1 MARKITRRGAL
12 AAGAAASGLALGA
25 SQASHAAG
33 RKRTTVLD
41 RKPFWDPGPDR
52 NLKRDLT
59 PGTTPIRI
67 GGGLGVG
74 ENESIT
80 GAVKRLRDNGYAGCV
95 TRPDRWNKATDS
107 ELRELNAALK
117 EFDVV
122 VFEVGGY
129 TNMIHPDTSE
139 RQKNLKHLAM
149 CIETADKVGCPM
161 VGTISGS
168 LDPVNFFNV
177 HPDNWTEATWKLL
190 VDAMKQVLRDT
201 SGMKAAIGMEAQ
213 VTTNIDGPE
222 AHKRLID
229 DVGDPRCAVNLD
241 PVNMMSLA
249 TYYHTTELLTDCFDL
264 LGESILGCHAKDTYI
279 WPDKQ
284 TVHVQEVAAGRGVM
298 DYETYLVRLSRM
310 KWPRTI
316 LPEHV
321 PADQLIEAAEYIRTV
336 AKKVGVKVLG

>member
-1 MARKITRRGAL
+1 MARKITRRGAP
-12 AAGAAASGLALGA
+12 AAGVTAPGLALGA
-25 SQASHAAG
+25 SRTSHAAG
-33 RKRTTVLD
+33 RERTTVLD
-41 RKPFWDPGPDR
+41 RKPFWDPGPDK

-59 PGTTPIRI
+59 PGPTPIRI
-67 GGGLGVG
+67 GRGLGVG
-74 ENESIT
+74 ANESIT
-80 GAVKRLRDNGYAGCV
+80 DAVKRLRDNGYAGCV
-95 TRPDRWNKATDS
+95 TGPDRWNKATDS
-107 ELRELNAALK
+107 ELHELKAALK

-122 VFEVGGY
+122 IFEVGGY
-129 TNMIHPDTSE
+129 TNMIHPDAAE
-139 RQKNLKHLAM
+139 RRKNLKHLAM

-177 HPDNWTEATWKLL
+177 HPENWTEATWKLL

-222 AHKRLID
+222 AHKRLVD
-229 DVGDPRCAVNLD
+229 DVGDPRSAVNLD

-321 PADQLIEAAEYIRTV
+321 PADQLVEAAQYIRTV